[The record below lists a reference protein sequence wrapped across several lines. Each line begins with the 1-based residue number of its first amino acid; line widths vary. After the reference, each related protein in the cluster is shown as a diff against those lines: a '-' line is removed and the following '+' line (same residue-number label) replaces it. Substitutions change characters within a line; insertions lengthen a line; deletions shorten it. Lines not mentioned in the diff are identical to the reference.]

1 MSFVCMSPIG
11 SADSGVFGISRTIV
25 AGAAHLADSSLYNAN
40 RANGNF
46 SIKSDI
52 EIHIFPEKLEHF

>member
-1 MSFVCMSPIG
+1 MSPIG
-11 SADSGVFGISRTIV
+11 RADSGVFGISRTIV

-52 EIHIFPEKLEHF
+52 EIHIFPEK